1 MIIRKAE
8 AGEEQDVFSFYK
20 YVLEKRTDQD
30 YRLWW
35 NLDVYP
41 TFEDFRRAVQSGT
54 MHIAVEEG
62 KIIGAAILNGDQ
74 MEGYGQTD
82 WACNPELDQIAVIHL
97 VAVDPEQRGQGLG
110 RALMNHLISTARD
123 QGIKSLRL
131 DTMPHY
137 VSAIHLYEKCGFVKR
152 NEIDL
157 WYPTTGK
164 MTFCLYELVL

>member
-1 MIIRKAE
+1 M
-8 AGEEQDVFSFYK
+8 YK
-20 YVLEKRTDQD
+20 SGYV
-30 YRLWW
+30 
-35 NLDVYP
+35 V
-41 TFEDFRRAVQSGT
+41 
-54 MHIAVEEG
+54 
-62 KIIGAAILNGDQ
+62 IIGRPNVGKS
-74 MEGYGQTD
+74 T
-82 WACNPELDQIAVIHL
+82 
-97 VAVDPEQRGQGLG
+97 
-110 RALMNHLISTARD
+110 LMNHLISSARD